1 MHFEKNNPASV
12 IKDNLDGRWKN
23 STVYNHYENPRDF
36 MEDVIANQD
45 RGNKSKVKQ
54 LVQDGI
60 KAYEKINTKNTAY
73 NKKYLDV
80 ALKVRDA
87 LIARGFTT
95 KLLYG
100 NVEFTTENTGCMSKQ
115 RAMMGRRDC
124 YYKDPRMTDG
134 KLFHDLYINLSYSWG
149 VADSLIEKNSYALYA
164 LCSEL
169 SRLISMRVFVI
180 NHVGS
185 SPATCYSYC
194 LKKFRQ
200 NLNPE
205 EFLFFTSDSKR
216 TFGWATYDIIG
227 SGSSA
232 TVGEP
237 DGTVSIADFNLE
249 KEIDNIW
256 TKMISHSPE
265 FRDAVGA

>member
-1 MHFEKNNPASV
+1 MYFEINTPNDV
-12 IKDNLDGRWKN
+12 IKDNLDGRWK
-23 STVYNHYENPRDF
+23 SKTVYNHYENPREF
-36 MEDVIANQD
+36 MEDCIANQD
-45 RGNKSKVKQ
+45 RNGGKGKK
-54 LVQDGI
+54 LVQEGI
-60 KAYEKINTKNTAY
+60 KAYSKINTKNTAY
-73 NKKYLDV
+73 NKKFEDV

-149 VADSLIEKNSYALYA
+149 VSDSLIEKNSYALYA

-185 SPATCYSYC
+185 TPPTCYSYC

-227 SGSSA
+227 DSSSS
-232 TVGEP
+232 TVGVP

-256 TKMISHSPE
+256 TKMVSHSE
-265 FRDAVGA
+265 DFRKAVGA